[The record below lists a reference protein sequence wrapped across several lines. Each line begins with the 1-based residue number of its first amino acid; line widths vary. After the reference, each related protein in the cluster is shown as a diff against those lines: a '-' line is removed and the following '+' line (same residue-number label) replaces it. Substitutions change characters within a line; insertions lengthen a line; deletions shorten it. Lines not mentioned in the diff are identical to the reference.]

1 MLITNII
8 MTKHPIKKISYI
20 LFVFSLIL
28 ISCSKENLDQPIKRL
43 VLVYMVADNDLDY
56 FAIQNINEMEKG
68 LMSCSN
74 SDLYVYIDRSSN
86 ANPSHPYLMKI
97 KPDTT
102 DRVISEIVRTY
113 PEQNSAD
120 AQVLKKVINDTK
132 DISNIS
138 FNSLGLILWS
148 HGSAW
153 LPSGVSINSNRG
165 NIIDSTKTLSRLKS
179 FSIDTKLNN
188 SSTDTAEMDIKELG
202 KALNGFNFDF
212 IIFDACF
219 MSSIE
224 VAYELRNSTKYLIAS
239 PTEILSSGYPY
250 RKITPLLFD
259 ESFRPKEVA
268 NTFCDSYLEQKGVLK
283 SASIAVIN
291 TNKLDALASLVY
303 QINSKYKNKKMV
315 STDSIQQFDR
325 QKVYLLFD
333 LKQTLSFQLDMLSD
347 NSLKESFNNVWS
359 ECIMCEYHTNNIL
372 GTLKLA
378 NCNGI
383 STFIPTKRQINL
395 FNYYKTLSWYK
406 ASSYETLFSN
416 Y

>member
-1 MLITNII
+1 MNII
-8 MTKHPIKKISYI
+8 MINHRIKKLSFIFIVFIS
-20 LFVFSLIL
+20 FL

-68 LMSCSN
+68 LLYSPN
-74 SDLYVYIDRSSN
+74 SDLYVYIDRASN
-86 ANPSHPYLMKI
+86 AKPSHPYLMKI

-102 DRVISEIVRTY
+102 DKVISEIVKTY

-132 DISNIS
+132 DISNTS

-153 LPSGVSINSNRG
+153 LPSGASINSNRG
-165 NIIDSTKTLSRLKS
+165 NIIDSTKTLSHLKS

-188 SSTDTAEMDIKELG
+188 NSTDTAEMDIKDLAH
-202 KALNGFNFDF
+202 ALNGYSFDF

-219 MSSIE
+219 MSTIE

-239 PTEILSSGYPY
+239 PTEILSSGFPY

-259 ESFRPKEVA
+259 ELFQPKEIA
-268 NTFCDSYLEQKGVLK
+268 NTYFNFYLGQKGVLK
-283 SASIAVIN
+283 SASIAVID
-291 TNKLDALASLVY
+291 TKKLDVLASFVY
-303 QINSKYKNKKMV
+303 QINSKYSSKII
-315 STDSIQQFDR
+315 TTIDSIQQFDR
-325 QKVYLLFD
+325 QNVYLLFD
-333 LKQTLSFQLDMLSD
+333 LKQTLSYQLNVLND
-347 NSLKESFNNVWS
+347 NQMKESFNNVWS
-359 ECIMCEYHTNNIL
+359 DCILYESHTINIL
-372 GTLKLA
+372 GTLKLN

-383 STFIPTKRQINL
+383 STFIPNPRQTNL

-406 ASSYETLFSN
+406 ASGYETLFSYN
-416 Y
+416 